1 MTIEETDIGKRLD
14 VFTSERMSVTRSA
27 AQKLIE
33 DGFVTVND
41 KKPAKN
47 YRLKAGDEFDCELPE
62 PVPADAVAQNIPID
76 IVYEDSDLLVV
87 NKPRGMVVHPA
98 PGSPDHTLVNALL
111 WHVKDLSGINGV
123 VRPGIVHR
131 IDKNTSGLLIVAK
144 NDAAHLALAEQIKA
158 HSFEREYQAILV
170 GRLKNDSGT
179 VDAPIGRS
187 PRDRKK
193 MAIVPDGRPART
205 HYRALG
211 YFRGFTYAALKL
223 ETGRTHQIRVHM
235 SSLGHPVFG
244 DETYGGGHTKAEQ
257 KMSLGGQCLHAK
269 SIGFIHP
276 TTGEFLRFDSPLPEY
291 FERTLEL
298 LKREYS
304 E

>member
-1 MTIEETDIGKRLD
+1 MTIEITDIGKRLD
-14 VFTSERMSVTRSA
+14 VYTSEKMSVTRSA

-47 YRLKAGDEFDCELPE
+47 YRLRENDEFDCELPE
-62 PVPADAVAQNIPID
+62 PVPADAIPQDISID
-76 IVYEDSDLLVV
+76 IIYEDSDLLVV

-144 NDAAHLALAEQIKA
+144 NDTAHLALAEQIKV
-158 HSFEREYQAILV
+158 HSFEREYEAILV
-170 GRLKNDSGT
+170 GKLKTDTGT

-193 MAIVPDGRPART
+193 MAITENGRPART
-205 HYRALG
+205 HYRAIE
-211 YFRGFTYAALKL
+211 YFRGFTHAA
-223 ETGRTHQIRVHM
+223 R
-235 SSLGHPVFG
+235 SSKP
-244 DETYGGGHTKAEQ
+244 EEHTK
-257 KMSLGGQCLHAK
+257 
-269 SIGFIHP
+269 
-276 TTGEFLRFDSPLPEY
+276 
-291 FERTLEL
+291 
-298 LKREYS
+298 
-304 E
+304 

>member
-1 MTIEETDIGKRLD
+1 MTIEESDIGKRLD

-47 YRLKAGDEFDCELPE
+47 YRLKADDEFDCELPE
-62 PVPADAVAQNIPID
+62 PVPADAVAQDIPID

-144 NDAAHLALAEQIKA
+144 KRRRAPRPRGADKGSQLRARVSGYPRRSSEKRFRNSRRPDRQKPAGPQENGDCPRRTPRADALPRSRVFPRLHICRAEA
-158 HSFEREYQAILV
+158 
-170 GRLKNDSGT
+170 
-179 VDAPIGRS
+179 
-187 PRDRKK
+187 RDRAHPPDKSSYVLPRTPRLRRRVLRRRTHEGGTENV
-193 MAIVPDGRPART
+193 ARRSVPPREVDRLHPPDDRRVPALRLTTAGIFRENART
-205 HYRALG
+205 I
-211 YFRGFTYAALKL
+211 
-223 ETGRTHQIRVHM
+223 ETRI
-235 SSLGHPVFG
+235 L
-244 DETYGGGHTKAEQ
+244 
-257 KMSLGGQCLHAK
+257 
-269 SIGFIHP
+269 
-276 TTGEFLRFDSPLPEY
+276 
-291 FERTLEL
+291 
-298 LKREYS
+298 
-304 E
+304 

>member
-1 MTIEETDIGKRLD
+1 MTIEESDIGKRLD

-47 YRLKAGDEFDCELPE
+47 YRLKVGDEFDCELPE
-62 PVPADAVAQNIPID
+62 PVPADAVAQDIPID

-193 MAIVPDGRPART
+193 MAIVPDARVFPRLHICRAEARNRAHPPDKSSYVLPRTPRLRRRDLRRRTHEGGTENVARRSVPPCEVNRLHPPDDRRIPALRLPPSGIFRKNART
-205 HYRALG
+205 I
-211 YFRGFTYAALKL
+211 
-223 ETGRTHQIRVHM
+223 ETRI
-235 SSLGHPVFG
+235 L
-244 DETYGGGHTKAEQ
+244 
-257 KMSLGGQCLHAK
+257 
-269 SIGFIHP
+269 
-276 TTGEFLRFDSPLPEY
+276 
-291 FERTLEL
+291 
-298 LKREYS
+298 
-304 E
+304 